1 MRRHGAGSEQPGDSL
16 FIITD
21 KTPFYAEMGGQVS
34 DAGLIEIGGE
44 SYHVMA
50 VQQIGNARAH
60 VVEAREGLDVKPG
73 DRVHLSIDAER
84 RRRIEA
90 HHTATHLLHC
100 ALHQVVSPDAA
111 QQGSFVSEDRLRFD
125 FNSAAVAPDQLRL
138 IEEKVNGWIEAAL
151 PVHCTERAYADV
163 KGNSAIA
170 QFFGDKYGD
179 VVRVVQVGGCRN
191 ELDGVSMEFCG
202 GTHIANTKDIGL
214 FKIKSEGP
222 SPPACAALRP

>member
-1 MRRHGAGSEQPGDSL
+1 MRQ
-16 FIITD
+16 
-21 KTPFYAEMGGQVS
+21 
-34 DAGLIEIGGE
+34 
-44 SYHVMA
+44 
-50 VQQIGNARAH
+50 
-60 VVEAREGLDVKPG
+60 
-73 DRVHLSIDAER
+73 
-84 RRRIEA
+84 
-90 HHTATHLLHC
+90 

-125 FNSAAVAPDQLRL
+125 FNSGAVTPDQLRR
-138 IEEKVNGWIEAAL
+138 IEEKVNGWIEEAL

-214 FKIKSEGP
+214 FKIKSEGAIASGVRRIEAMTGDAALEMIRQHVVARSLEIARACLLYTSP
-222 SPPACAALRP
+222 SPRD

>member
-1 MRRHGAGSEQPGDSL
+1 
-16 FIITD
+16 
-21 KTPFYAEMGGQVS
+21 
-34 DAGLIEIGGE
+34 
-44 SYHVMA
+44 MA

-84 RRRIEA
+84 RRRVEA

-125 FNSAAVAPDQLRL
+125 FNSGAVTPDQLRR
-138 IEEKVNGWIEAAL
+138 IEEKVNGWIEEAL

-170 QFFGDKYGD
+170 QF
-179 VVRVVQVGGCRN
+179 
-191 ELDGVSMEFCG
+191 SATST
-202 GTHIANTKDIGL
+202 GTW
-214 FKIKSEGP
+214 
-222 SPPACAALRP
+222 CAWSRWAAAGMNWTAFPWSSAAARTLPIQRI